1 MIYLEVFIVT
11 LLLFVLMRT
20 LAFVTRVYISS
31 SRLKIVFMRIIPILE
46 LVLWGI
52 WVFWAAGRLFQ
63 NSFLYQLFTGSALV
77 LVLIIF
83 GWYFLRDYVAGILL
97 KSETTLEPGQEVHSG
112 DVKGVI
118 RKVGL
123 RSLELVTTGGETI
136 KLPYSVMSTRLFS
149 RIQGRRKWSEQELIL
164 VVPSLYSPEKIRME
178 LKRRLLEMSWLPV
191 PEKVDIAI
199 EAGEGTTYRV
209 VVLYYVL
216 NDEMALK
223 TEKVLREFIAV
234 TFTV

>member
-31 SRLKIVFMRIIPILE
+31 SRLKIVFMRIIPVLE

-149 RIQGRRKWSEQELIL
+149 RIQGRRKWSEQELKL

-199 EAGEGTTYRV
+199 EAGDGTTYRV